1 MEGLETI
8 IWSSPTWMD
17 SSTKVSE
24 CPVPHVT
31 LHAVSCAPHPHR
43 RYPHA
48 GEDMSDEEEGQEGEG
63 DEEGGEVEV
72 GEDDSMHTFEGH
84 TGRLAAATARR
95 CANLAVAAA

>member
-1 MEGLETI
+1 
-8 IWSSPTWMD
+8 
-17 SSTKVSE
+17 
-24 CPVPHVT
+24 
-31 LHAVSCAPHPHR
+31 
-43 RYPHA
+43 
-48 GEDMSDEEEGQEGEG
+48 MSDEEEGQEGEG